1 MSVGEGRGKA
11 WKVLKL
17 ARLHFLVPGIMLYTF
32 GALMASANG
41 FVLTWD
47 KFLIGYL
54 IFFLAHLSTNF
65 SNDYFDR
72 EADAK
77 SEPTGLSGGSGVL
90 VSNPELAPLAHRLA
104 LGLLIASCLLAVAF
118 TLYYGYSLFFL
129 AFSLLGA
136 LLGWFYTAPPLRFAY
151 RGLGELTTM
160 VAVGLVMPGMGYFV
174 ISGTIDAWFLV
185 LSLPLTC
192 YGLFFILT
200 VEMPDME
207 VDALTGKR
215 GFLVRFGRRKAA
227 LTSLVA
233 CIVGSLLFLS
243 IYLTGAMGD
252 QVDFGLIA
260 LLSLVPLGVALF
272 AAAMASEEKERVVRQ
287 VKLNFASMMAFIFL
301 VDLVLLYV

>member
-17 ARLHFLVPGIMLYTF
+17 ARFHFLMPGIMLYTL

-41 FVLTWD
+41 FALTWQ
-47 KFLIGYL
+47 KFLFGYL
-54 IFFLAHLSTNF
+54 IFFLAHLSVSF

-77 SEPTGLSGGSGVL
+77 SEPTSLSGGSGIL
-90 VSNPELAPLAHRLA
+90 VSNPEMAPFAHRMALA
-104 LGLLIASCLLAVAF
+104 LLIGSGLVAVAF
-118 TLYYGYSLFFL
+118 TLYYGYGLYFL

-160 VAVGLVMPGMGYFV
+160 VAAGLVMPGMGYFV
-174 ISGTIDAWFLV
+174 ISGTIDAWFFV
-185 LSLPLTC
+185 LSLPLMC

-207 VDALTGKR
+207 VDSLSGKR

-227 LTSLVA
+227 LTSLAA
-233 CIVGSLLFLS
+233 CSVGSLLLLS
-243 IYLTGAMGD
+243 IYVTGALGD

-260 LLSLVPLGVALF
+260 LISLVPLGVAIF
-272 AAAMASEEKERVVRQ
+272 AAAMASDDKERVVRQ
-287 VKLNFASMMAFIFL
+287 VKLNFASMMAFLFL